1 MKTTLKRTI
10 LMLFV
15 AAFVFA
21 MMPTADR
28 SYDCYADASGSCG
41 TGVSWYFDSQR
52 GELRISGSG
61 YMADYSS
68 VQSSLF
74 PPWYDYRSQI
84 TKVTIQSG
92 VKSAG
97 SNAFYGCGNLKQVVI
112 PQGVTEIGQGAFS
125 NCPSLKT
132 ICLPSTLIHTYFD
145 AFVNSGL
152 TDLYFAGTEA
162 QWYMTLYDE
171 YDMYDDFYLPSGCKV
186 HYVAKSFILGGNTMN
201 FKQNTYSTGR
211 LPSLARPYQLSL
223 TARLDKKMLIQWTD
237 CKKLGADIDGY
248 LVMRRVGSETA
259 YTQYVTVPATQN
271 YYYDTGITKANTNYY
286 YIVLAYKKDVYGNYI
301 VSTDSM
307 SVVGLRYDS
316 NKINPHECP
325 AKGVSAALR
334 AKFGLPTINK
344 TAVTLRVGQT
354 YDLKLTYPRLSFSTW
369 TRWRSDKSSF
379 AKVNSSGRVTAV
391 SPGTVLISGRTP
403 NGRDIRCT
411 VTVKP

>member
-1 MKTTLKRTI
+1 
-10 LMLFV
+10 
-15 AAFVFA
+15 
-21 MMPTADR
+21 
-28 SYDCYADASGSCG
+28 
-41 TGVSWYFDSQR
+41 
-52 GELRISGSG
+52 
-61 YMADYSS
+61 
-68 VQSSLF
+68 
-74 PPWYDYRSQI
+74 
-84 TKVTIQSG
+84 
-92 VKSAG
+92 
-97 SNAFYGCGNLKQVVI
+97 
-112 PQGVTEIGQGAFS
+112 
-125 NCPSLKT
+125 
-132 ICLPSTLIHTYFD
+132 
-145 AFVNSGL
+145 
-152 TDLYFAGTEA
+152 
-162 QWYMTLYDE
+162 MTLYAKWERTEPVKSLEDAVVE
-171 YDMYDDFYLPSGCKV
+171 SIPAQAYTMKKIEPNPKV
-186 HYVAKSFILGGNTMN
+186 KVDGTVLTKDTDYTLKYNNNINPGTATVTITGNGAYTGTKKVTFKINSPVTAKSFVLGGNTMN

-369 TRWRSDKSSF
+369 TRWRSDKSSI